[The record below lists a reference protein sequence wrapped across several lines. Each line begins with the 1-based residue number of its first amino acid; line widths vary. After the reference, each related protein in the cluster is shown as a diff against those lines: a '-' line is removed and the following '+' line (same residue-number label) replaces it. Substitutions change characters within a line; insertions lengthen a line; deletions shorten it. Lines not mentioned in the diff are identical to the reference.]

1 MSNWIRLIGKYLQC
15 PLRDQVLLAG
25 TFCLMGLVRFVLLTV
40 PFRYIATG
48 LGDHMGKS
56 PEDDPGKEEY
66 IQRITWAI
74 GVLSS
79 RTPWESKC
87 LVQAITAKIL
97 LRRQLLPNTLYL
109 GVAKDG
115 NDNMIAHAW
124 TRTGGR
130 IVTGGQSLE
139 TYTVVATFA
148 DFGR

>member
-1 MSNWIRLIGKYLQC
+1 M
-15 PLRDQVLLAG
+15 LAG
-25 TFCLMGLVRFVLLTV
+25 TFCLLALVRFALLTM

-48 LGDHMGKS
+48 LGDHMAKS
-56 PEDDPGKEEY
+56 PEEDPGKKEY
-66 IQRITWAI
+66 IGRISWAI
-74 GVLSS
+74 EVLSS

-115 NDNMIAHAW
+115 SDKMVAHAW

-130 IVTGGQSLE
+130 IVTGGNRLE
-139 TYTVVATFA
+139 AYTVVATFA